1 MDGVGKWLENGVVQ
15 YFCKSANMRVLP
27 ERSAMIIREIQNLED
42 IWKDH
47 NHYYDDM
54 VKFCI
59 DRKRKVVAIDAD
71 MHIDLEYE
79 LYDDG
84 SDNKDIFGGNIMK
97 DPVEVVWE
105 SHPNIERNKELGI
118 GRGRELTDQA
128 TIDELFDILKNWI
141 R

>member
-1 MDGVGKWLENGVVQ
+1 
-15 YFCKSANMRVLP
+15 
-27 ERSAMIIREIQNLED
+27 MIIREILSLDD
-42 IWKDH
+42 IWMNH

-59 DRKRKVVAIDAD
+59 DRKRRIVAIDAD